1 MSFQWLE
8 ILRDHRG
15 LHYVFEAGLTYLLL
29 KWQIMYADMVYD
41 KIARAVVHKSPW
53 MLKAGFAWTLKAMI
67 LASFTCLIASFIVS
81 LIDFSCSW
89 ATSTCTRVLFSS
101 RSRLLIDS
109 ATASCAACA
118 IFVSLDALFYCSA
131 F

>member
-1 MSFQWLE
+1 
-8 ILRDHRG
+8 
-15 LHYVFEAGLTYLLL
+15 
-29 KWQIMYADMVYD
+29 
-41 KIARAVVHKSPW
+41 
-53 MLKAGFAWTLKAMI
+53 MLKAGFAWTLKQQNKAMI

-81 LIDFSCSW
+81 LIDFLCSW